1 MSEFEPIDVAALGS
15 SPALTLIGLL
25 RSRSEYRP
33 VGPTGEFTLSAMR
46 VLATLAIIEVPWPS
60 LQWPEGV
67 AGEHTTYERYGWRLP
82 FPFGMEFASR
92 LEVELVGHINDSG
105 PKENWVEVWQRLAAA
120 ESIDFL
126 GYQLEQLSMPR
137 QWRQDATA
145 LLTAMATSRPLT
157 EIRYFIWAAARA
169 GSATFM
175 RTRGD
180 ERQVRDSIVME
191 LIQRPVK
198 AKRGNWALKGFHPS
212 QKEPFSLVG
221 AAFASMAFADPMS
234 YWTCTPSLAS
244 LSFAGGS
251 SE

>member
-1 MSEFEPIDVAALGS
+1 MSEIEPVDVAALGCWE
-15 SPALTLIGLL
+15 ALTLIGLL
-25 RSRSEYRP
+25 RSRTEYRP

-46 VLATLAIIEVPWPS
+46 ALATLAIIEMPWPS

-67 AGEHTTYERYGWRLP
+67 VGEHTTYERYGWRLP
-82 FPFGMEFASR
+82 FPFGNEFASR
-92 LEVELVGHINDSG
+92 LEVDLIGHVNDPSRQD
-105 PKENWVEVWQRLAAA
+105 NRVEVWRRLAAA

-137 QWRQDATA
+137 EWRQDATA

-157 EIRYFIWAAARA
+157 EIRYFVWAAARA

-198 AKRGNWALKGFHPS
+198 AKHGNWELKGFRPS

-221 AAFASMAFADPMS
+221 AAFASMAFADPMR

-244 LSFAGGS
+244 LSNAGAC